1 MGEKYLII
9 NADDFGMCRSAN
21 LATFDLFEKGGIS
34 SSTIMVPCGWATEA
48 CLWAAEHPQYAVGVH
63 LTFTSEWGKYKWGPV
78 SRGNNNS
85 LCDQYGFFYPEN
97 DEFEEH
103 CDIDEVENEIRA
115 QVERAV
121 KLGLK
126 PSHLDNH
133 MGSLYGL
140 NGNYEVMPRTFEVC
154 GDLGYAFRMF
164 RRFRPE
170 DVPEDFP
177 DDIPVDMAQMLI
189 DGYAQCADDNNVP
202 LIDNLLFPNWTEETM
217 ADYEKYRE
225 HIYNRLSG
233 IPEGISETF
242 IHPSFES
249 DELKGITALW
259 RTRVWEHK
267 LFADPKTRQHLESKG
282 IQYINY
288 HDVVR
293 IRAEQKNKA

>member
-34 SSTIMVPCGWATEA
+34 SATVMVPCGWATEA
-48 CLWAAEHPQYAVGVH
+48 CKWAAKNPQHAVGVH
-63 LTFTSEWGKYKWGPV
+63 LTFTSEWGQYKWGPV
-78 SRGNNNS
+78 GRCNNDS
-85 LCDQYGFFYPEN
+85 LCDEYGFFYPEN

-103 CDIDEVENEIRA
+103 CDIDEVDLEIRA
-115 QVERAV
+115 QVGRAV

-140 NGNYEVMPRTFEVC
+140 NGNYEVMPKTFEVC

-202 LIDNLLFPNWTEETM
+202 LIDNLLFPQWSEETM

-225 HIYNRLSG
+225 HIYDRLSNV
-233 IPEGISETF
+233 PEGISETF
-242 IHPSFES
+242 IHPALES
-249 DELKGITALW
+249 DEIKGITALW

-267 LFADPKTRQHLESKG
+267 LFLDPKTRQHLESKG
-282 IQYINY
+282 VQYINY
-288 HDVVR
+288 HDVVK
-293 IRAEQKNKA
+293 IRAQQKNG

>member
-48 CLWAAEHPQYAVGVH
+48 CLWAAKNPQHAVGVH
-63 LTFTSEWGKYKWGPV
+63 LTFTSEWGQYKWGPV
-78 SRGNNNS
+78 GRCNNDS
-85 LCDQYGFFYPEN
+85 LCDEFGFFYPEN

-103 CDIDEVENEIRA
+103 CDIEEVDLEIRA
-115 QVERAV
+115 QVDRAV

-140 NGNYEVMPRTFEVC
+140 NGNYEVMPKTFEVC

-177 DDIPVDMAQMLI
+177 DDIPIDMAQMLI
-189 DGYAQCADDNNVP
+189 DGYAKCADDNKVD

-225 HIYNRLSG
+225 HIYDRLST

-242 IHPSFES
+242 IHPAFES
-249 DELKGITALW
+249 DEIKGITALW

-282 IQYINY
+282 VQYINY

-293 IRAEQKNKA
+293 IRAQQRNG